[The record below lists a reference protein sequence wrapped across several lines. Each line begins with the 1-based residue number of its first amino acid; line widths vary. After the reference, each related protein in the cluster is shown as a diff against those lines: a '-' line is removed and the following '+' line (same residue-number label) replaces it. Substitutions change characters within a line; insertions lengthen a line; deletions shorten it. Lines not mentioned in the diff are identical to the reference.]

1 MFTVSH
7 SNGHYCVFVPMFT
20 VNHSNGHY
28 SVFGGG
34 RHVYSN
40 FNRHYSVFGGCPY
53 VYSQSFKG
61 HYSVIGGGPY
71 VFITTNLLNLCPL
84 FSATRTRK
92 NQQTCVS

>member
-1 MFTVSH
+1 MVIIVSLSPCLQSIILTVITVSLVEVAMFTVILTVIIVSLV
-7 SNGHYCVFVPMFT
+7 GVPMFT
-20 VNHSNGHY
+20 VNHS
-28 SVFGGG
+28 
-34 RHVYSN
+34 
-40 FNRHYSVFGGCPY
+40 
-53 VYSQSFKG
+53 KG